1 MQEIEILGSQEL
13 YRLRRTIVCPFG
25 YGVHQH
31 KRHQKQ
37 RTRSSPRQQD
47 DDQQDDDQQDDD
59 QQDDDQ
65 QEEVENDVLNESLY
79 YENDS
84 SIMFIEDTFYTDS
97 KNPSIERYE
106 METMY

>member
-37 RTRSSPRQQD
+37 RTRSSPQ
-47 DDQQDDDQQDDD
+47 

-65 QEEVENDVLNESLY
+65 QEEVENDILNESLY

-106 METMY
+106 MEAIY